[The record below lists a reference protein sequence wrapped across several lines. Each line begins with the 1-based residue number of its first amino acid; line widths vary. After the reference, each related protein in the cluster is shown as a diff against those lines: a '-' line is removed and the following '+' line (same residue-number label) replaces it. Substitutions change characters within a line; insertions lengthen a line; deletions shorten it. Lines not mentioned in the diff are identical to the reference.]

1 MMWLKLNQRDI
12 VGLRFAVN
20 VFIATDYYLV
30 CA

>member
-20 VFIATDYYLV
+20 VFIATTYLV

>member
-20 VFIATDYYLV
+20 VFTATTYLV